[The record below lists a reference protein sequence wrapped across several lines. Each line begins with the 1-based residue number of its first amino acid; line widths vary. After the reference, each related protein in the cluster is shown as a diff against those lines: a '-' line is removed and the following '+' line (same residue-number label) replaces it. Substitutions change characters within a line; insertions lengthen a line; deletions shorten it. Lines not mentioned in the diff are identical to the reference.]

1 MTIENLGME
10 GGEAGVRPGSGQR
23 QQQQRDGL
31 QKEAVGD
38 LVLFLLFCFSF
49 VCFSFLLFSFVCLFF
64 FCLFVISR
72 SWLPNNKELLVRSF
86 IDMRFY

>member
-38 LVLFLLFCFSF
+38 LVLFLLFCLFFVSF
-49 VCFSFLLFSFVCLFF
+49 VFFCLFVFLLFV
-64 FCLFVISR
+64 CLFVISR